1 MNSLVQSQLRVKI
14 KSLASE
20 SRAIK
25 HEIKRRCNR
34 DVAAMASLSSHLD
47 NIVRPEIRATLWF
60 YAFLRGREL
69 HQLERSSRSDEYVY
83 FSTYRRSQRMLVKFM
98 EGSSELPALTERL
111 KNWYEDFRVVN
122 NPKDATA

>member
-83 FSTYRRSQRMLVKFM
+83 FSTYRRAQRMLAKFM
-98 EGSSELPALTERL
+98 EGSSELPALTECL
-111 KNWYEDFRVVN
+111 KNWYDDFRVVG
-122 NPKDATA
+122 NPKDTAA